1 MFISLFYI
9 FQKKSFC
16 PDEIRCE
23 YKEMKMNIDVN
34 INSKMP
40 SKEWFL
46 ILPLLYTQIHIISGE
61 PR

>member
-1 MFISLFYI
+1 
-9 FQKKSFC
+9 
-16 PDEIRCE
+16 
-23 YKEMKMNIDVN
+23 MNIDVN
-34 INSKMP
+34 INKMP